1 MKWIVKS
8 IDITSIFKIKVSF
21 YFEDVSSTSKQTFN
35 WVGCRKT
42 HSAKRLT
49 LVFTIS
55 CVVELCFDGNKG
67 QQNNCFNHTIV
78 IWHHLTHQRR
88 WRKLIRRIDWRHL
101 VKNGSQISK
110 KGNHRSRI
118 SLQKHET
125 RNHKRFSCNG
135 WRLI

>member
-1 MKWIVKS
+1 MCQALQNKYLI
-8 IDITSIFKIKVSF
+8 
-21 YFEDVSSTSKQTFN
+21 ELDVE
-35 WVGCRKT
+35 KT

-88 WRKLIRRIDWRHL
+88 WRKLIRRID
-101 VKNGSQISK
+101 
-110 KGNHRSRI
+110 
-118 SLQKHET
+118 
-125 RNHKRFSCNG
+125 
-135 WRLI
+135 

>member
-8 IDITSIFKIKVSF
+8 IDITSIFKIEVFISKMCQALQNKHLI
-21 YFEDVSSTSKQTFN
+21 ELDVE
-35 WVGCRKT
+35 KT